1 MGFGAEMEMR
11 MYVKGSDEG
20 DDSVLNDDEQSPGGI
35 IIESLLNIRSIASLC
50 LEKAKLK
57 EYKSALRAENPRPF
71 VNNFLKGCGFGLG
84 QFFQFWGLS
93 LMYWFGAWLLHSYYP
108 TYTFRD
114 FVISM
119 FSMFFSLYGLNVA
132 LEGATDRK
140 RAKLAADRIFN
151 LIDRTSAIDPLSED
165 AAKCG
170 ETPAHNE
177 AVVTAQYLEGIAT
190 EVEV

>member
-1 MGFGAEMEMR
+1 MEMR
-11 MYVKGSDEG
+11 LYVKGSDEG
-20 DDSVLNDDEQSPGGI
+20 DDSILDDDEQSPGGI

-50 LEKAKLK
+50 LEEAKLK
-57 EYKSALRAENPRPF
+57 EYRKALRAENPRPF
-71 VNNFLKGCGFGLG
+71 VNDFLKGCGFGLG
-84 QFFQFWGLS
+84 QFFQFWGIS
-93 LMYWFGAWLLHSYYP
+93 LMYWFGAWLLHNYYP

-119 FSMFFSLYGLNVA
+119 FSMFFSLYGLTVA

-165 AAKCG
+165 VVTCG
-170 ETPAHNE
+170 EKPADDKE
-177 AVVTAQYLEGIAT
+177 VVAAYYLEDIAT
-190 EVEV
+190 EIEV